1 MRLGEEA
8 RDPWGIVIGAL
19 AGGLGWAVGLAP
31 PLAAAVGGAVYAVKV
46 GSGWLVNR
54 EPATDAL
61 PIRRSSV
68 EDALVRRADAAVRS
82 FTQLTSSIRPG
93 PVAERARAMLGQA
106 QRTLDDVRRLAG
118 QASSIAGALGE
129 VDARRLV
136 SERDRLSTA
145 ASQVEDPEV
154 RAELAR
160 SLESIGAQLDVW
172 SRLQQAGAKLMARI
186 EAVVIGLE
194 GLRAR
199 LAEILTMVEAQSP
212 TEGAERVGGLAEEL
226 DSLRAGLEETEDLSR
241 RALRAYQGEGGTVDE
256 AGPGAAELGPAR
268 PPRGR
273 SSRQS
278 RQKGGS
284 DAEAS

>member
-1 MRLGEEA
+1 MKLSQEA
-8 RDPWGIVIGAL
+8 RDPWGLVIGAL

-54 EPATDAL
+54 EPATYAL

-68 EDALVRRADAAVRS
+68 EYDLVRRADSAVRS
-82 FTQLTSSIRPG
+82 FAQLTSSIRPG
-93 PVAERARAMLGQA
+93 PVADRARAMLGQA

-129 VDARRLV
+129 VDAGRLV

-226 DSLRAGLEETEDLSR
+226 DALRAGLEETEDLSR
-241 RALRAYQGEGGTVDE
+241 RALRAYQGEGAPADGP
-256 AGPGAAELGPAR
+256 APGAAELGPAR

-273 SSRQS
+273 QS